1 LFVKVFYQKD
11 KGQENMPSIYQRQGL
26 RLPRLQHVSL
36 PIPEGGQGQI
46 REFYGGVLGLQEKF
60 PPGVLSDRG
69 VIWFAV
75 GDNEMEIHFLPDE
88 FLSHIKEARHIC
100 LEVDNLEEYRQR
112 IAAAGY
118 TIIEGNPVLPYRP
131 RFFCHDP
138 FNNFIE
144 FTMIEGDCCS
154 AQ

>member
-1 LFVKVFYQKD
+1 
-11 KGQENMPSIYQRQGL
+11 MPSIYQRQGL

-36 PIPEGGQGQI
+36 PIPERGQGQI
-46 REFYGGVLGLQEKF
+46 REFYGGVLGLQEKV

-131 RFFCHDP
+131 RFFCRDP

-144 FTMIEGDCCS
+144 ITMIEGDCSS

>member
-1 LFVKVFYQKD
+1 
-11 KGQENMPSIYQRQGL
+11 MPSIYQSQGL
-26 RLPRLQHVSL
+26 RLPRLHHASL
-36 PIPEGGQGQI
+36 PIPEGGQQQI
-46 REFYGGVLGLQEKF
+46 RAFYGGLLGLQEKF
-60 PPGVLSDRG
+60 PPAGLGDRG
-69 VIWFAV
+69 VLWFAA
-75 GDNEMEIHFLPDE
+75 GDNETEIHFLPDE
-88 FLSHIKEARHIC
+88 FLSHTKEARHIC

-118 TIIEGNPVLPYRP
+118 TIIEGYPVLPYRP

-154 AQ
+154 AP